1 MMRFKKGENNMDI
14 NTICGTDGQSI
25 PDVDER
31 SNVLEMIDPNDNC
44 RCRYQYQYYDGILLR
59 RQLPAAEDGDRW
71 RGDYVDEPWWEV
83 MHIMPPGGPIYNYWR
98 MFGGDPIKWMLTREK
113 YREVLALAPD
123 GRPVRYTD
131 RGLLIQ
137 PAESNDYVEVNN
149 MTQARLVYYGCEPLY
164 LLSLDIGY
172 SLLRAQTPV
181 IVRMNVRYACAY
193 EDAQGRPHYCREMG
207 SVVADI
213 LSAAGY
219 IVHRV

>member
-1 MMRFKKGENNMDI
+1 MNNNMI
-14 NTICGTDGQSI
+14 
-25 PDVDER
+25 
-31 SNVLEMIDPNDNC
+31 EMIDPNDNSHS
-44 RCRYQYQYYDGILLR
+44 RYQYQYYDGILLKR
-59 RQLPAAEDGDRW
+59 RLPADGDRW

-83 MHIMPPGGPIYNYWR
+83 MHSIPPGGPIYDYWKKS
-98 MFGGDPIKWMLTREK
+98 GGDPIKWIAAKEK
-113 YREVLALAPD
+113 YSGVLALAPD

-137 PAESNDYVEVNN
+137 PADSDECVEVNN

-164 LLSLDIGY
+164 LMPLDIGY
-172 SLLRAQTPV
+172 SLLQTQTPV

-213 LSAAGY
+213 LTDAGY
-219 IVHRV
+219 IVHREWGSDTKTG